1 MNRTFTKKLF
11 VISFFFLI
19 GILSQTIFA
28 QDKKD
33 EMSSKLDQL
42 KGKVE
47 KITVKVDGK
56 DVVFEGN
63 DAEGLAKKLRAFG
76 KMPDMVWFAD
86 EDGEF
91 KDKEGNVMLY
101 RFNKKGK
108 EFKVDAAGEE
118 NKKVEVKIEDGNK
131 KVTVTNFKDGKE
143 ETKTYE
149 GEEAEKFLKEN
160 EKAGKF
166 RIMIGGERD
175 ACDHMIFFN
184 KKLDDE
190 DGCCCCKG
198 RLHMK
203 KFSPGKVKK
212 IIIDKIEKTTTD
224 KIEKDSNKEKK

>member
-1 MNRTFTKKLF
+1 MNQTITKKLF
-11 VISFFFLI
+11 IISFFFLI
-19 GILSQTIFA
+19 GILSQAIFA

-33 EMSSKLDQL
+33 DMSSKLDQL

-56 DVVFEGN
+56 DVVFEGSE
-63 DAEGLAKKLRAFG
+63 AEGLVKKLRAFG
-76 KMPDMVWFAD
+76 KMPNIVWFS

-91 KDKEGNVMLY
+91 KDKDGNVMLY

-118 NKKVEVKIEDGNK
+118 NKKVEVKIEDSNK

-143 ETKTYE
+143 ETKIYE

-166 RIMIGGERD
+166 KIMIDGGCD
-175 ACDHMIFFN
+175 AGDHMIFFN

-190 DGCCCCKG
+190 DGCCCKG

-212 IIIDKIEKTTTD
+212 IVID
-224 KIEKDSNKEKK
+224 KIEKDSKDSSKEKK